1 MTTNLIDLVRQYIP
15 DEAIGKISGLLG
27 ESGASTQKAV
37 EAGIPTLLA
46 GLLHT
51 ASTPSGAGRLANM
64 VGGEE
69 GAKASDIL
77 SNIGGLLGGQA
88 DEPLKFGQ
96 KIVSSL
102 FGSNLSSVLDV
113 LSKFSGMKLASIGPL
128 MGMLAPLVLGVL
140 RKQTASQGFSA
151 SSLISLLTSQKDAI
165 ARQAPAGLAGALG
178 LNSLTNLGVE
188 SEAIRHPA
196 ARAAEYGSEAVR
208 RTAEAVEQRTSWL
221 KWALPLGLLG
231 LLGCILAYFL
241 SGKREPAVQTA
252 KDVTPAPARV
262 DREIQTAQNVPPA
275 PARKGEVREAA
286 RPAYDTGDA
295 GRKLTRVSLPGGASL
310 DVQEGS
316 ALDGIVKYVE
326 DPSGS
331 RPNKFV
337 FEGLGFNANN
347 AVSFSPEATARIGT
361 LATILKAFPT
371 ARLKIEG
378 HTDDVGDPATNRR
391 LSLDRADAIER
402 LLVRAGV
409 PAERITTEGVGP
421 DRPIATNDTEDGR
434 AKNRR
439 IELTITAK

>member
-1 MTTNLIDLVRQYIP
+1 MATNLIDLVRQYIP

-96 KIVSSL
+96 QIVSSL

-151 SSLISLLTSQKDAI
+151 SSLIGLLTSQKDAI
-165 ARQAPAGLAGALG
+165 VRQAPAGLAGALG

-252 KDVTPAPARV
+252 KV
-262 DREIQTAQNVPPA
+262 N
-275 PARKGEVREAA
+275 
-286 RPAYDTGDA
+286 
-295 GRKLTRVSLPGGASL
+295 LPGGASL

-361 LATILKAFPT
+361 LATILKAFPA

-439 IELTITAK
+439 IELAIMVK